1 MVWLAKLFCSMAAI
15 EVDNLSKSYGR
26 TKALDC
32 VSFLVEKGELF
43 GLIGPDGA
51 GKTTLFRLLTT
62 LLNPDSGTAKID
74 GYDIAKDYKA
84 IRSCVGYMPGRFS
97 LYPDLSVE
105 ENLQFFAALFDVT
118 IEESYDLIAPIYK
131 QIEPFRTRR
140 AGKLSGGMKQKLA
153 LSCALIHR
161 PSVLFLDEPT
171 TGVDAV
177 SRSEFWDMLSELKAR
192 GITILV
198 STPYMDEA
206 SRCNRIALCNEGRI
220 LGIDTPE
227 GIVQN
232 FDKTL
237 YSIRAKSMFAL
248 LNQAR
253 KVEGVVDC
261 YPFGENHHLVVDESF
276 NLGQFKAQLGEVK
289 DLEIVRIEPTIEDVF
304 IKLMKR

>member
-1 MVWLAKLFCSMAAI
+1 MKAI
-15 EVDNLSKSYGR
+15 EIDKLSKRFGEVR
-26 TKALDC
+26 ALDA
-32 VSFLVEKGELF
+32 VSFSVEKGELF

-62 LLNPDSGTAKID
+62 LITPDEGSATVD
-74 GYDIAKDYKA
+74 GFDIVGDYLA
-84 IRSCVGYMPGRFS
+84 IRSRVGYMPGRFS
-97 LYPDLSVE
+97 LYPDLTVE
-105 ENLQFFAALFDVT
+105 ENLEFFAALFGVKVED
-118 IEESYDLIAPIYK
+118 SYDLVAPIYR
-131 QIEPFRTRR
+131 QIEPFRKRR

-177 SRSEFWDMLSELKAR
+177 SRSEFWDMLAGLNQK

-220 LGIDTPE
+220 LGIDTPD
-227 GIVQN
+227 GIVGR
-232 FDKTL
+232 FDAPL
-237 YSIRAKSMFAL
+237 YAVRAANMYPL
-248 LNQAR
+248 LSAAR
-253 KVEGVVDC
+253 RVEGVAEC
-261 YPFGENHHLVVDESF
+261 YPFGEVHHLVTGEAFDPKRFTE
-276 NLGQFKAQLGEVK
+276 QLGRL
-289 DLEIVRIEPTIEDVF
+289 DGLSIEPTTPTIEDVF

>member
-1 MVWLAKLFCSMAAI
+1 MGAI
-15 EVDNLSKSYGR
+15 EVHNLSKSYG
-26 TKALDC
+26 KVQALDS
-32 VSFLVEKGELF
+32 VSFSVERGELF

-62 LLNPDSGTAKID
+62 LLNPDSGSAEVD
-74 GYDIAKDYKA
+74 GCDTAKDYLA
-84 IRSCVGYMPGRFS
+84 IRSREGYMPGRFS

-105 ENLQFFAALFDVT
+105 ENLQFFAALFGVT
-118 IEESYDLIAPIYK
+118 IEDSYDLIAPIYK

-161 PSVLFLDEPT
+161 PNVLFLDEPT

-177 SRSEFWDMLSELKAR
+177 SRSELWDMLSELKER

-206 SRCNRIALCNEGRI
+206 SRCDRIALCNEGRI
-220 LGIDTPE
+220 LKIDTPE
-227 GIVQN
+227 GIVRG
-232 FDKTL
+232 FDKQL
-237 YSIRAKSMFAL
+237 YGISAKNMFAL
-248 LNQAR
+248 LEKAR
-253 KVEGVVDC
+253 TAEGVEDC
-261 YPFGENHHLVVDESF
+261 YPFGEKHHLVAREEFDEAKF
-276 NLGQFKAQLGEVK
+276 VAQLG
-289 DLEIVRIEPTIEDVF
+289 DIEGLQIIRTAPTIEDMF